1 MVKHI
6 KTLRLPRPTNSQAQ
20 PSMFMSSSRQSGPG
34 HDKDTTAAGFKT
46 NLKWEGMAKVLKYY
60 YRHGWLHQALYGAPQ
75 LTSQLVEQA
84 TEEVQGSSDSD
95 TASAVVMI
103 IVIVLVQHYTKPN
116 HSLV

>member
-1 MVKHI
+1 MVH
-6 KTLRLPRPTNSQAQ
+6 
-20 PSMFMSSSRQSGPG
+20 
-34 HDKDTTAAGFKT
+34 
-46 NLKWEGMAKVLKYY
+46 
-60 YRHGWLHQALYGAPQ
+60 PQ